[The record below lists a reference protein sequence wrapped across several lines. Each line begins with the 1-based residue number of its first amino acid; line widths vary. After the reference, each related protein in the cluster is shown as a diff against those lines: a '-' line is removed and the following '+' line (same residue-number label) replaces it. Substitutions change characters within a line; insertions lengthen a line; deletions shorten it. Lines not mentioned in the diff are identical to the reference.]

1 MDSVAEGAT
10 TFGGLRCCYT
20 VAMIRIL
27 LILPLCLL
35 LSAKWVW
42 PWGTK
47 GHIMQGRVAA
57 RALPGDMPLFFR
69 AATERLA
76 YLIPEPDRWRGEAR
90 GGLKGARIELTNATA
105 ANHNVRLEVIGET
118 PFPQTRYQFVA
129 LALERGWIR
138 RDDAN
143 LHQVGAVFYAMVEE
157 LQRLTVQFR
166 LWREAQ
172 EAPALDPAALQQIQE
187 NAIFSAGVL
196 GHWIT
201 DASQP
206 LHTTV
211 HSDDWD
217 PRYPNPRNY
226 QSKQIHGRF
235 ETAYVEQKL
244 TEADI
249 AGRLSPLRLLD
260 DWRSEAE
267 AHIRRAFSHFE
278 TVYSL
283 DQRGTFGTGNEPV
296 EAHGFTA
303 DRLAEGASMLRDAWY
318 SAWRK
323 SEQELLETPVL
334 YRGSKGKTVLD
345 LLTSLR
351 RVELG
356 QDVGKP
362 VMAIGDRRNGQQ
374 GRSWQLFVNGKPGD
388 KAPDRY
394 VTGEFDVIEWRF
406 VPD

>member
-10 TFGGLRCCYT
+10 AFGGLRCCYT

-172 EAPALDPAALQQIQE
+172 EAPTLDPAALQQIQE

-217 PRYPNPRNY
+217 PRYPNPKNY

-235 ETAYVEQKL
+235 ETVYVDQKL

-278 TVYSL
+278 AVY
-283 DQRGTFGTGNEPV
+283 V
-296 EAHGFTA
+296 
-303 DRLAEGASMLRDAWY
+303 LRPA
-318 SAWRK
+318 RH
-323 SEQELLETPVL
+323 
-334 YRGSKGKTVLD
+334 
-345 LLTSLR
+345 LR
-351 RVELG
+351 NR
-356 QDVGKP
+356 
-362 VMAIGDRRNGQQ
+362 
-374 GRSWQLFVNGKPGD
+374 
-388 KAPDRY
+388 
-394 VTGEFDVIEWRF
+394 
-406 VPD
+406 